1 MAEQYVDFTG
11 VETTF
16 HDDEAVFTSV
26 TVPFDSDMN
35 AKLEAIL
42 RAAQAY
48 SEGEP
53 MRYTYWLTQGP
64 QFETVA
70 EVNAIERLGGDMVGM
85 TMPREAKLAA
95 ELASPT
101 LPFASLQTG
110 RQGAIQQTTPKPLTT
125 KPSLPRP
132 TTVWTPFGHASLAC
146 LSDTNMIHGPLVF
159 LFMNGRSVEQW
170 MNHEPL
176 NEWEEMMKKVA
187 AFHAKHDFAGQNGH
201 DMGYRLALTIE
212 ELGELAAAVT
222 KGKPLEECAEE
233 MADVL
238 ILLMGHSLA
247 MELDLKAAFEKK
259 YARIMKREALQ
270 GRLGV
275 RVTEY
280 RPE

>member
-1 MAEQYVDFTG
+1 MMDGRA
-11 VETTF
+11 TF
-16 HDDEAVFTSV
+16 A
-26 TVPFDSDMN
+26 
-35 AKLEAIL
+35 L
-42 RAAQAY
+42 
-48 SEGEP
+48 
-53 MRYTYWLTQGP
+53 
-64 QFETVA
+64 
-70 EVNAIERLGGDMVGM
+70 
-85 TMPREAKLAA
+85 
-95 ELASPT
+95 
-101 LPFASLQTG
+101 
-110 RQGAIQQTTPKPLTT
+110 
-125 KPSLPRP
+125 
-132 TTVWTPFGHASLAC
+132 
-146 LSDTNMIHGPLVF
+146 
-159 LFMNGRSVEQW
+159 MNGRSVEQW
-170 MNHEPL
+170 MNHEPQT
-176 NEWEEMMKKVA
+176 EWDVMMKKVA

-259 YARIMKREALQ
+259 YTRIMQREALQ

>member
-1 MAEQYVDFTG
+1 MMDG
-11 VETTF
+11 
-16 HDDEAVFTSV
+16 
-26 TVPFDSDMN
+26 
-35 AKLEAIL
+35 
-42 RAAQAY
+42 RAA
-48 SEGEP
+48 
-53 MRYTYWLTQGP
+53 
-64 QFETVA
+64 
-70 EVNAIERLGGDMVGM
+70 
-85 TMPREAKLAA
+85 
-95 ELASPT
+95 
-101 LPFASLQTG
+101 FAL
-110 RQGAIQQTTPKPLTT
+110 
-125 KPSLPRP
+125 
-132 TTVWTPFGHASLAC
+132 
-146 LSDTNMIHGPLVF
+146 
-159 LFMNGRSVEQW
+159 MNGRSVEQW
-170 MNHEPL
+170 MNHEPQT
-176 NEWEEMMKKVA
+176 EWDVMMKKVA

-259 YARIMKREALQ
+259 YTRIMQREALQ